1 MKSLGGGFSLRL
13 TSPLKRLDPAPA
25 PGRRCGTVNTL
36 RADPAAASAL
46 SALARAA
53 KAHWGYPTSWLEQW
67 RDQLTI
73 TPEFIAAEET
83 YAAEVEGRIVGFH
96 ALVAADQSMRLEHLW
111 VLPQWMGQGIGR
123 FLFEHAAARAAA
135 RGATCL
141 TIEADPHAEAFY
153 LRMGAVRVATIPSE
167 IDGVPRELPV
177 LTFAL
182 TNVA

>member
-1 MKSLGGGFSLRL
+1 MKI
-13 TSPLKRLDPAPA
+13 
-25 PGRRCGTVNTL
+25 V
-36 RADPAAASAL
+36 RADPASAPAL

-53 KAHWGYPTSWLEQW
+53 KAHWGYPMSWLEQW

-73 TPEFIAAEET
+73 TPEFISAEET

-96 ALVAADQSMRLEHLW
+96 ALLATEQSMRLEHLW

-123 FLFEHAAARAAA
+123 RLFEHAAARAAA

-141 TIEADPHAEAFY
+141 TIESDPHAEAFY
-153 LRMGAVRVATIPSE
+153 LRMGAMRVASIPSAL
-167 IDGVPRELPV
+167 DGVARKLPV

-182 TNVA
+182 TTVA